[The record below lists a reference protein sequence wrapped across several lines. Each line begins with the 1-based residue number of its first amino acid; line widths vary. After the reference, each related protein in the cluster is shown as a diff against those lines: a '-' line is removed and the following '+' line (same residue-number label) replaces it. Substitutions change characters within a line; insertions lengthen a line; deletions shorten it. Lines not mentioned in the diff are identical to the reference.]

1 MLNALKK
8 IGHFAGEEQGNI
20 RKSIAVSF
28 LFAIFYMF
36 QIGAVYF
43 VILGMLGKDIGIN
56 PALLALLFLLI
67 SIFGR
72 ALTNYFAQLE
82 QTHAGYF
89 MVARQR
95 LAVANKMKT
104 VPMGYF
110 DEANT
115 GNIVGTLTTV
125 LGDVENTAPVV
136 LINIMGGFLNA
147 FVFTLITLI
156 WDWRIGLI
164 VIVGT
169 LIYLWVTSAMEK
181 KTAHLAPKRQEAQ
194 AELVEAVL
202 EQIKGMSIIKS
213 FNLTGKGDKKVH
225 AAIRRNKKT
234 NLAIEKM
241 FTPYN
246 MAQDFVLKLF
256 SILIIVVA
264 IYLYV
269 QGTMLPENALMSV
282 IISFMIF
289 AQIDSAGSSMAVLRV
304 VSSSIDQV
312 ENLKQMPVMDIHGE
326 DIRPKK
332 ASIKVANIDFSYGS
346 KEILHDVSFTV
357 PEKTTT
363 AIVGPSGSGK
373 TTVCNLIAR
382 FWDVNAGS
390 IKIGGHDIRD
400 YTLTSLM
407 DQISMVFQSVYLFQD
422 TIENNIKFGNMN
434 ATHEEVV
441 QAAQKAACHDFI
453 MSLPEGYKTVIGE
466 GGASLSGGEKQRI
479 SIARALLKDAP
490 IIIFDEATANVDPE
504 NEDKLQQAMNSLM
517 KDKTIIMI
525 AHRLKTVEN
534 ADQILVID
542 EGKVVASGTHN
553 ELAAKDGIYSRFLQ
567 ARKTAES
574 WKI

>member
-1 MLNALKK
+1 
-8 IGHFAGEEQGNI
+8 
-20 RKSIAVSF
+20 
-28 LFAIFYMF
+28 
-36 QIGAVYF
+36 
-43 VILGMLGKDIGIN
+43 
-56 PALLALLFLLI
+56 
-67 SIFGR
+67 
-72 ALTNYFAQLE
+72 
-82 QTHAGYF
+82 
-89 MVARQR
+89 
-95 LAVANKMKT
+95 
-104 VPMGYF
+104 
-110 DEANT
+110 
-115 GNIVGTLTTV
+115 
-125 LGDVENTAPVV
+125 
-136 LINIMGGFLNA
+136 MGGFLNA

-169 LIYLWVTSAMEK
+169 LIYLWITSAMEK

-326 DIRPKK
+326 DIRPEKV
-332 ASIKVANIDFSYGS
+332 SIEVANIDFSYGS
-346 KEILHDVSFTV
+346 KEILRDVSFTV
-357 PEKTTT
+357 PAKTTT

-479 SIARALLKDAP
+479 SIARAILKDAP

>member
-8 IGHFAGEEQGNI
+8 IGHFAGEEHGNI

-43 VILGMLGKDIGIN
+43 VILGMLGKDIGTN

-357 PEKTTT
+357 PAKTTT

-479 SIARALLKDAP
+479 SIARAILKDAP

>member
-1 MLNALKK
+1 
-8 IGHFAGEEQGNI
+8 
-20 RKSIAVSF
+20 
-28 LFAIFYMF
+28 
-36 QIGAVYF
+36 
-43 VILGMLGKDIGIN
+43 
-56 PALLALLFLLI
+56 
-67 SIFGR
+67 
-72 ALTNYFAQLE
+72 
-82 QTHAGYF
+82 
-89 MVARQR
+89 
-95 LAVANKMKT
+95 
-104 VPMGYF
+104 MGYF

-282 IISFMIF
+282 ILSFMIF

-357 PEKTTT
+357 PAKTTT

-479 SIARALLKDAP
+479 SIARAILKDAP
-490 IIIFDEATANVDPE
+490 IIIFDEATASVDPE

>member
-43 VILGMLGKDIGIN
+43 VIVGMLGKDIGIN

-72 ALTNYFAQLE
+72 ALTNYFVQLE

-269 QGTMLPENALMSV
+269 QGAMIPENALMSV

-357 PEKTTT
+357 PAKTTT

-479 SIARALLKDAP
+479 SIARAILKDAP